1 MASGV
6 FNLKQQLFGLSQ
18 KAWTGTQKTSAVDYL
33 LVGGGGAGG
42 QNGGGGGAG
51 GFLTG
56 SVPVSIGTPITV
68 TVGGGGSSAPYGSR
82 PSITSGNPSVFGN
95 TVAFGGGR
103 GGVESNDSPTGYPG
117 GNAVGTPGG
126 SGGGNGYGNNSG
138 LGYGAAG
145 QGFPGGYAYGPGSD
159 TTAGGGGAGSPG
171 QDGTQPGAGPG
182 YNHSG
187 AGGSGVSS
195 IISGTMTTYA
205 GGGGGGINGA
215 APSVGHGGSGGG
227 GSGGGG
233 TVGNAVA
240 GTANLG
246 GGGGGAEGG
255 SYLSGSGGSG
265 VAIISY
271 PDIYANA
278 VSTLNGTFSTSGSG
292 SLSYNGST
300 QFLSTVTNTASFEFG
315 TGDFTVETW
324 VYLNNTTG
332 TQIIYDS
339 RASGTSDT
347 TPTLYLA
354 SGSITYYSGGSDR
367 IFGGALSTGIWYHV
381 ALVKISGSTKLY
393 LNGSQTG
400 STYADSNTY
409 INSAGR
415 PTIGAMSFTLGNSPV
430 NGYLSNVRVV
440 KGVGVYTGTFTPS
453 IIPLSITQPAGTNIA
468 AITGTSTS
476 LLLNCVSGAYL
487 ADSSTLADTFTT
499 TAAPTWNQLSPFAT
513 GLGYKNRVYTWTS
526 SGTITF

>member
-171 QDGTQPGAGPG
+171 QDGTQPGAGGP

-215 APSVGHGGSGGG
+215 APNVGHGGSGGG
-227 GSGGGG
+227 GTGGGS

-278 VSTLNGTFSTSGSG
+278 ASQTNATFSTTGSG
-292 SLSYNGST
+292 SLYFNGSSYVNYAGFTPALNTSTTWTVECWFNVTSFGTTWPIVSFANPGNLGTIMQINSDGSVYYGIGGGAALSSSTGLVTTGVWYHIAWVRNGNNLNVYLNGTSVLSTASAATYSVNAAAFVVGFSYIYYANGYISNLRYVDSALYTTTFTPPTAPLQAISGT
-300 QFLSTVTNTASFEFG
+300 QILLSTV
-315 TGDFTVETW
+315 
-324 VYLNNTTG
+324 
-332 TQIIYDS
+332 
-339 RASGTSDT
+339 
-347 TPTLYLA
+347 
-354 SGSITYYSGGSDR
+354 SGS
-367 IFGGALSTGIWYHV
+367 
-381 ALVKISGSTKLY
+381 
-393 LNGSQTG
+393 
-400 STYADSNTY
+400 
-409 INSAGR
+409 
-415 PTIGAMSFTLGNSPV
+415 
-430 NGYLSNVRVV
+430 
-440 KGVGVYTGTFTPS
+440 
-453 IIPLSITQPAGTNIA
+453 
-468 AITGTSTS
+468 
-476 LLLNCVSGAYL
+476 YL
-487 ADSSTLADTFTT
+487 ADSTSNAYSPAVTGSPTF
-499 TAAPTWNQLSPFAT
+499 NQLSPFAT